1 MRKSKEDTQITKKKI
16 LKSAFDCFFERGYAE
31 SSLSTIAENAGVT
44 RGAIYW
50 HFKDKNELYRE
61 VVKIT
66 LDKADVVKYAY
77 SLPETL
83 SYKERMVSL
92 FLFAQD
98 NRHVDFV
105 YKAIN
110 LASAYKEFDDLFEM
124 IRLNKINLFRYF
136 VEETRMHI
144 RAQKIRNVMKPE
156 FYASDLYLIFEGLF
170 LTRNVPV
177 GVACDQTHIRDYIYL
192 ILKDL

>member
-31 SSLSTIAENAGVT
+31 SSLTVIAENAGVT

-77 SLPETL
+77 SLPENL

-110 LASAYKEFDDLFEM
+110 LSSAYKEFDDLFEM

-144 RAQKIRNVMKPE
+144 RAQKIRDVMKPE

-177 GVACDQTHIRDYIYL
+177 GVTCDPAHIRDYIYL
-192 ILKDL
+192 VLKDL

>member
-1 MRKSKEDTQITKKKI
+1 MRKSKEDTQITKMKI
-16 LKSAFDCFFERGYAE
+16 LESAFTCFFERGYAE
-31 SSLSTIAENAGVT
+31 SSLVSIAENAGMT

-66 LDKADVVKYAY
+66 LDKADVVKYAH
-77 SLPETL
+77 SLPESL

-98 NRHVDFV
+98 NKHIDFV
-105 YKAIN
+105 YKVIN
-110 LASAYKEFDDLFEM
+110 MASTYKEFGDLFEM

-144 RAQKIRNVMKPE
+144 RASKIQNVMQPE

-177 GVACDQTHIRDYIYL
+177 GLACDESHIRDYIYL
-192 ILKDL
+192 VLKDL